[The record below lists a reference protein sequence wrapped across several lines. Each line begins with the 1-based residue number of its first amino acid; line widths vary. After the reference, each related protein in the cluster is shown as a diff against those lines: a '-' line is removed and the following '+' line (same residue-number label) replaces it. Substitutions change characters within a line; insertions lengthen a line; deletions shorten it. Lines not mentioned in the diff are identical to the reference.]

1 MTYRIT
7 LTEEQMRVTMI
18 ALEEY
23 FRLRMGQDD
32 DFCRDMAEIDRVL
45 RKEELSKN
53 DWEKQ
58 FDQYLHRRAHLRE
71 LMKAFFRI
79 AFEPIG
85 YLTEKTDDMMIAEC
99 IWDVIRFALG
109 QSRWDRPFAIGK
121 EPVPK
126 IEKEEMNA

>member
-23 FRLRMGQDD
+23 FRLRMGQDYE
-32 DFCRDMAEIDRVL
+32 FSNDMAQIRADLSPNNPYHDVL
-45 RKEELSKN
+45 FNE
-53 DWEKQ
+53 
-58 FDQYLHRRAHLRE
+58 FIHRRDHLRAV
-71 LMKAFFRI
+71 MVAYFRI
-79 AFEPIG
+79 AFEPFG

-99 IWDVIRFALG
+99 IWDAIRVALG

-126 IEKEEMNA
+126 IEKEGK